1 MRIEEGGAGLFS
13 RPDQWGRRR
22 FIAAL
27 AGGLLA
33 APLAAEAQQAR
44 NLPRIGILL
53 FGTPE
58 TDPNLPS
65 FHAGLHALG
74 YAEGRTILLEY
85 RYAEGMPDRLPG
97 LARELASAKPNVIF
111 ALGGDVAPFA
121 RAATSTIP
129 IVMAVSVDPVQSGLV
144 TTLAQPGGNLTGVTF
159 VSSDLAAKR
168 LQLLK
173 EIAPTMSRI
182 GVLWNPDHLDPEYR
196 ESQVA
201 GRTLAMEIHS
211 LEVRG
216 PDDFDRAFRVAAAA
230 RIEAIVVV
238 SSRLM
243 SLNRQVVM
251 ELATRNRVPLVT
263 GWGGWPR
270 VGALFSYGPDLDAI
284 VRRAATY
291 VDRILKGAKPADLP
305 VEQPTKFELVIN
317 LKTAK
322 ALGLTIPPSLLA
334 RADQVIE

>member
-1 MRIEEGGAGLFS
+1 MPDPAGIGPLS
-13 RPDQWGRRR
+13 LGRRR
-22 FIAAL
+22 FIVAVV
-27 AGGLLA
+27 GSLLA
-33 APLAAEAQQAR
+33 APLVVEAQQGGKI
-44 NLPRIGILL
+44 PRVGVLL

-58 TDPNLPS
+58 TDPSLPS
-65 FHAGLHALG
+65 FRAGLGDLG
-74 YAEGRTILLEY
+74 YAEGRNILLEY
-85 RYAEGMPDRLPG
+85 RYAEGKPDRLPS
-97 LARELASAKPNVIF
+97 LARDLASARPNVIF

-144 TTLAQPGGNLTGVTF
+144 TTLAQPGSNLTGVTF

-173 EIAPTMSRI
+173 EIAPTISRI
-182 GVLWNPDHLDPEYR
+182 GVLWNPDHVDPEYR
-196 ESQVA
+196 ETQVA

-238 SSRLM
+238 SARLM
-243 SLNRQVVM
+243 LLNRQVIM
-251 ELATRNRVPLVT
+251 DLATRNRVLLVT
-263 GWGGWPR
+263 GWGGWPQ

-291 VDRILKGAKPADLP
+291 VDKVLKGAKPADLP
-305 VEQPTKFELVIN
+305 IEQPTKFELVIN

-322 ALGLTIPPSLLA
+322 ALGLTIPPSVLA
-334 RADQVIE
+334 RADEIIQ